1 MRALPARRLALG
13 ALCAALLAGIT
24 GPAALAADPVRERG
38 EAAAPGAAL
47 PGADALLQRAEKLK
61 AQAGPLAPVVDL
73 AEAVLRQDR
82 ATLSHAEVRK
92 LGEAARKALRKA
104 ADEQPVVTLVP
115 AEQEATG
122 VLLPAADT
130 PLTEDLLG
138 ELLDLLGS
146 VFELVPGLP
155 ASTPATGT
163 TGTTDSTAD
172 ATDST
177 ADATDS
183 TADATA
189 TEDTSAD
196 AAEDAADAAD
206 AADVAAEAAAEEA
219 LADAGFES
227 FDSLDAFIDA
237 LLAEV
242 DALIEEVSDP
252 GLAAPT
258 TTGTATGAATGTSAS
273 DSAATTPAATATTLP
288 ALTPDNTVV
297 LLPAP

>member
-13 ALCAALLAGIT
+13 ALCAALLVGIT

-47 PGADALLQRAEKLK
+47 PGSDALLQRAGKLK
-61 AQAGPLAPVVDL
+61 AQAGALAPVVDL

-92 LGEAARKALRKA
+92 LGEAAKEALRKA

-163 TGTTDSTAD
+163 TGTTDFTAD
-172 ATDST
+172 ATDFT

-196 AAEDAADAAD
+196 AAEDAADAGD
-206 AADVAAEAAAEEA
+206 AADVAAEAAADEA
-219 LADAGFES
+219 LDDAGLES

-242 DALIEEVSDP
+242 DALIEGVSAP
-252 GLAAPT
+252 GLPAST
-258 TTGTATGAATGTSAS
+258 TTGTATGTSAS
-273 DSAATTPAATATTLP
+273 DTAATSPAATPTTLP